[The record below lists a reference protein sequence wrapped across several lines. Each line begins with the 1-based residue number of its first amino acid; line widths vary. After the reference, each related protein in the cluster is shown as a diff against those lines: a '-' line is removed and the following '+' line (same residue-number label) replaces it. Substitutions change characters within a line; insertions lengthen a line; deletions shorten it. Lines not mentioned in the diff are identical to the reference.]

1 MAEAKRLSLTFFM
14 SSPLHRETWKI
25 LQKIPAGMRMETI
38 CVALCRDR
46 DRKMVLDMVRKELQ
60 KETAQPARHEQTV
73 QPERVEDEDQN
84 VLDFLRSLQEDGGDD
99 A

>member
-1 MAEAKRLSLTFFM
+1 MAEVKRLSLTFFM
-14 SSPLHRETWKI
+14 SSPLHREAWKL
-25 LQKIPAGMRMETI
+25 LQKKPAGMRMETI
-38 CVALCRDR
+38 CVALCRDS

-60 KETAQPARHEQTV
+60 KETVQPVRQEQTV

-99 A
+99 T

>member
-1 MAEAKRLSLTFFM
+1 MAEVKRLSLTFFM
-14 SSPLHRETWKI
+14 SSPLHREAWKI
-25 LQKIPAGMRMETI
+25 LQKIPVGMRMETI

-60 KETAQPARHEQTV
+60 KETAQLARHEQTV